1 MKFRVPAGEVMTM
14 LRTTILACG
23 AAAALAGCSAVQD
36 VQDWVSKGGKDG
48 NEYRAVRNQP
58 LVVPPGFD
66 LRPPR
71 GSSTRRGGQA
81 TTVRARRTVT
91 GSATAGSA
99 SVPGS
104 GERALLRKAGSGV
117 SGAGSYVRKEV
128 DEETK
133 EQKEGE
139 RKFTD
144 KLLKWENREGAS
156 TRKNPLGGKTDP
168 VIKRKGEI
176 F

>member
-1 MKFRVPAGEVMTM
+1 M
-14 LRTTILACG
+14 LRSMILACG
-23 AAAALAGCSAVQD
+23 AAVALAGCSAVSD
-36 VQDWVSKGGKDG
+36 VKSLVQKGNKDG

-71 GSSTRRGGQA
+71 GGGSAGRGGRS
-81 TTVRARRTVT
+81 TTIRARRAVIGGGGGGT
-91 GSATAGSA
+91 ATL
-99 SVPGS
+99 PGT
-104 GERALLRKAGSGV
+104 GERALVRKAASGV

-128 DEETK
+128 DQETK
-133 EQKEGE
+133 KNKESE

-156 TRKNPLGGKTDP
+156 DRKNPLGGNTDP
-168 VIKRKGEI
+168 VIKRKGQI

>member
-1 MKFRVPAGEVMTM
+1 MFRS
-14 LRTTILACG
+14 TILACG
-23 AAAALAGCSAVQD
+23 AAVALAGCSAVSD
-36 VQDWVSKGGKDG
+36 VKSLVQKGGKDG

-71 GSSTRRGGQA
+71 GGGAAGRAGRST
-81 TTVRARRTVT
+81 TIRARRAVIGGGAGGT
-91 GSATAGSA
+91 ATA
-99 SVPGS
+99 PGT
-104 GERALLRKAGSGV
+104 GERALVRKAASGV

-128 DEETK
+128 DQETK
-133 EQKEGE
+133 ENKESE

-144 KLLKWENREGAS
+144 KLLKWENRKGAS
-156 TRKNPLGGKTDP
+156 DRKNPLGGNTDP
-168 VIKRKGEI
+168 VIKRKGQI

>member
-1 MKFRVPAGEVMTM
+1 MMRNA
-14 LRTTILACG
+14 ILACG
-23 AAAALAGCSAVQD
+23 AAAALAGCSAAEGVQSWL
-36 VQDWVSKGGKDG
+36 QKGGKDG

-71 GSSTRRGGQA
+71 GGGAAQAGRST
-81 TTVRARRTVT
+81 TIRARRTVVGNAGT
-91 GSATAGSA
+91 AAT
-99 SVPGS
+99 VPGA
-104 GERALLRKAGSGV
+104 GERALVRKAARGV
-117 SGAGSYVRKEV
+117 SGSGSYVRKEV
-128 DEETK
+128 DEESK
-133 EQKEGE
+133 ESKDGE
-139 RKFTD
+139 RKFTE
-144 KLLKWENREGAS
+144 KLLKWEDREGAS

>member
-1 MKFRVPAGEVMTM
+1 MKM

-23 AAAALAGCSAVQD
+23 AAVALAGCSTVEGLQ
-36 VQDWVSKGGKDG
+36 SYLKRGGKQG

-71 GSSTRRGGQA
+71 GGSGTQRSRS
-81 TTVRARRTVT
+81 TTVRARRTIT
-91 GSATAGSA
+91 GNAGAGTATP
-99 SVPGS
+99 PGS
-104 GERALLRKAGSGV
+104 GERALVRKAASGV

-128 DEETK
+128 DKETK
-133 EQKEGE
+133 ENKEGE

-144 KLLKWENREGAS
+144 KLLKWENRKGAS
-156 TRKNPLGGKTDP
+156 TRKNPLGGNTDP
-168 VIKRKGEI
+168 VIKRKGQI

>member
-1 MKFRVPAGEVMTM
+1 MMRMI
-14 LRTTILACG
+14 ILAGG
-23 AAAALAGCSAVQD
+23 AAVVLSGCSAVNDLQAL
-36 VQDWVSKGGKDG
+36 VQKGGGKG

-71 GSSTRRGGQA
+71 GGGSA
-81 TTVRARRTVT
+81 TKRARSNTIRARRTVI
-91 GSATAGSA
+91 GG
-99 SVPGS
+99 VPGNPKAS
-104 GERALLRKAGSGV
+104 PGTGERALVRKAARGV
-117 SGAGSYVRKEV
+117 SGSGSYVRKEI

-133 EQKEGE
+133 ENKDRE

-144 KLLKWENREGAS
+144 KLLKWEKRDGAS
-156 TRKNPLGGKTDP
+156 VRKNPLGGKIDP
-168 VIKRKGEI
+168 VIKREGQI

>member
-1 MKFRVPAGEVMTM
+1 M
-14 LRTTILACG
+14 LRTTIMACG
-23 AAAALAGCSAVQD
+23 AAAALAGCSAVSDLQSF
-36 VQDWVSKGGKDG
+36 VKKGGSDG

-71 GSSTRRGGQA
+71 GGGSARRGSS

-91 GSATAGSA
+91 GSAGSA
-99 SVPGS
+99 ATLPGS
-104 GERALLRKAGSGV
+104 GERALVRKAASGV
-117 SGAGSYVRKEV
+117 SGTGSYVRKEV

-133 EQKEGE
+133 ENKDGE

-144 KLLKWENREGAS
+144 KLLKWEDREGAS

>member
-1 MKFRVPAGEVMTM
+1 MF
-14 LRTTILACG
+14 RTTILACG
-23 AAAALAGCSAVQD
+23 ATVVLAGCSAVSD
-36 VQDWVSKGGKDG
+36 VKSLVQKGSKDG

-71 GSSTRRGGQA
+71 GGNAASRDGRS
-81 TTVRARRTVT
+81 TTVRARRAVIGGASGGT
-91 GSATAGSA
+91 ATS
-99 SVPGS
+99 PGT
-104 GERALLRKAGSGV
+104 GERALVRKAASGV

-133 EQKEGE
+133 ENKEGE

-144 KLLKWENREGAS
+144 KLLKWENRKGAS
-156 TRKNPLGGKTDP
+156 DNKNPLGGNTDP
-168 VIKRKGEI
+168 VIKRKGQI

>member
-1 MKFRVPAGEVMTM
+1 M

-23 AAAALAGCSAVQD
+23 AAVALAGCSAVSDLQSL
-36 VQDWVSKGGKDG
+36 VKKGGSDG

-71 GSSTRRGGQA
+71 GGTASSGSRS
-81 TTVRARRTVT
+81 TTVRARRAVTGSAGT
-91 GSATAGSA
+91 GSATA
-99 SVPGS
+99 PGT
-104 GERALLRKAGSGV
+104 GERALIRKAGSGV
-117 SGAGSYVRKEV
+117 SGAGGYVRKEV

-144 KLLKWENREGAS
+144 KLLKWENRGGAS
-156 TRKNPLGGKTDP
+156 DRKNPLGGKTDP
-168 VIKRKGEI
+168 VIKRKGQI

>member
-1 MKFRVPAGEVMTM
+1 M
-14 LRTTILACG
+14 LRTTMLACG
-23 AAAALAGCSAVQD
+23 AAVALAGCSAVSD
-36 VQDWVSKGGKDG
+36 IKSLVNKGGKDG

-71 GSSTRRGGQA
+71 GSSGSAASRS

-91 GSATAGSA
+91 GSAGSGA
-99 SVPGS
+99 ATLPGS
-104 GERALLRKAGSGV
+104 GERALVRKAASGV
-117 SGAGSYVRKEV
+117 SGTGSYVRKEV

-133 EQKEGE
+133 EKKDGE

-144 KLLKWENREGAS
+144 KLLKWENREGAE
-156 TRKNPLGGKTDP
+156 TRKNPLGGNTDP
-168 VIKRKGEI
+168 VIKRKGQI

>member
-1 MKFRVPAGEVMTM
+1 MKM

-23 AAAALAGCSAVQD
+23 AAAALAGCSAVKD
-36 VQDWVSKGGKDG
+36 VQSFIKRGGSDG

-71 GSSTRRGGQA
+71 GGSSSRRA
-81 TTVRARRTVT
+81 RSTTVRARRTVT
-91 GSATAGSA
+91 GNAGAGTATA
-99 SVPGS
+99 PGS
-104 GERALLRKAGSGV
+104 GERALVRKARSGV
-117 SGAGSYVRKEV
+117 SGSGSYVRKEV
-128 DEETK
+128 DKETK
-133 EQKEGE
+133 EKKEGE
-139 RKFTD
+139 RKFTE

-156 TRKNPLGGKTDP
+156 TRKNPLGGNTDP
-168 VIKRKGEI
+168 VIKRKGQV

>member
-1 MKFRVPAGEVMTM
+1 M

-23 AAAALAGCSAVQD
+23 AAAALAGCSAVND
-36 VQDWVSKGGKDG
+36 VKSLIQKGSKDG

-71 GSSTRRGGQA
+71 GGGSSGGRS

-91 GSATAGSA
+91 GSATAGA
-99 SVPGS
+99 TTAPGS
-104 GERALLRKAGSGV
+104 GERALVRKAASGV

-128 DEETK
+128 DEESK
-133 EQKEGE
+133 EKKESE

-144 KLLKWENREGAS
+144 KLLKWENREGAE
-156 TRKNPLGGKTDP
+156 TRKNPLGGNTDP
-168 VIKRKGEI
+168 VIKRKGQI

>member
-1 MKFRVPAGEVMTM
+1 M

-23 AAAALAGCSAVQD
+23 AAAALAGCSAVND
-36 VQDWVSKGGKDG
+36 VKSFIQKGNKGT

-71 GSSTRRGGQA
+71 GGGSARGGRS

-91 GSATAGSA
+91 GSATAGA
-99 SVPGS
+99 TTVPGS
-104 GERALLRKAGSGV
+104 GERALVRKAASGV

-128 DEETK
+128 DEESK
-133 EQKEGE
+133 EKKESE

-144 KLLKWENREGAS
+144 KLLKWENREGAE
-156 TRKNPLGGKTDP
+156 TRKNPLGGNTDP
-168 VIKRKGEI
+168 VIKRKGQI